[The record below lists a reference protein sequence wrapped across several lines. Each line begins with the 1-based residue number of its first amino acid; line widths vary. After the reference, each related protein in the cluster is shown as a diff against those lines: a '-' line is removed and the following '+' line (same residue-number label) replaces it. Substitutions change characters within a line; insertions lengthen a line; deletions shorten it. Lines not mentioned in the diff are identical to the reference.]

1 MSKIMVGLSGGV
13 DSAIAA
19 YLLKKQGHEV
29 IAGFMRNWDSMTNND
44 ILGNPNNQDDI
55 CPQEKDYNDAKSVAD
70 ALGIELYR
78 IDFVKEYWDHVF
90 TYFLDEYKKGRTPN
104 PDILCNKYIK
114 FDSFLKF
121 ALSKGV
127 DYVATGHYAK
137 VVHDSNGK
145 SKLYKAGDKNKDQSY
160 FLCQLSGEQLSKTL
174 FPLEG
179 INKDEVRK
187 IAKELNLSISDKKD
201 STGICFIGERNF
213 KEFLKNYLPAK
224 KGNIIDIETNM
235 IVGKHDGVIYYT
247 IGQRK
252 GLGIGGIKGVTPGS
266 YFVVSKDVE
275 TNVLYVAKG
284 EENLYLLA
292 DSCLVEDVNWI
303 DEDIEIDGLECN
315 CKFRYR
321 QMDNPVTLFKK
332 EDGKILVKC
341 KSPIKSITSGQAAV
355 FYLGE
360 QCLGGGTICMVY
372 RDGKMLKC

>member
-1 MSKIMVGLSGGV
+1 MAKIMVGLSGGV

-19 YLLKKQGHEV
+19 YLLKKEGHEV

-44 ILGNPNNQDDI
+44 ILGNPNNDDDI
-55 CPQEKDYNDAKSVAD
+55 CPQEKDYNDAKSVAE

-90 TYFLDEYKKGRTPN
+90 SYFLDEYKKGRTPN

-121 ALSKGV
+121 AMSKGV

-137 VVHDSNGK
+137 VKHFANGK
-145 SKLYKAGDKNKDQSY
+145 SKMYKASDKNKDQSY
-160 FLCQLSGEQLSKTL
+160 FLCQLNQEQLSKTL
-174 FPLEG
+174 FPLEN
-179 INKDEVRK
+179 IDKTEVRR
-187 IAKELNLSISDKKD
+187 IAEELKLTISKKKD

-224 KGNIIDIETNM
+224 KGDIVDIESKVV
-235 IVGKHDGVIYYT
+235 VGKHDGVIYYT

-252 GLGIGGIKGVTPGS
+252 GLGIGGIRGVTPGS
-266 YFVVSKDVE
+266 YFVVSKDVKK
-275 TNVLYVAKG
+275 NVLYVAKG
-284 EENLYLLA
+284 EENEYLLA
-292 DSCLVEDVNWI
+292 DSCLVENVNWI
-303 DEDIEIDGLECN
+303 DDEVSQNIDCN

-321 QMDNPVTLFKK
+321 QCDNPIHLEKVDDTHVMVTCK
-332 EDGKILVKC
+332 EPVKA
-341 KSPIKSITSGQAAV
+341 ITSGQEAV

-360 QCLGGGTICMVY
+360 ECLGGGTIAKVY
-372 RDGKMLKC
+372 YKGKLLEC